1 MTDPGPAND
10 DERSRLQLLSRAELE
25 SRVQARTAYL
35 ENLMDTMVDVLLELD
50 AEGKITMAN
59 RALYDILG
67 YEEGAV
73 VDKPVDVVLASPDD
87 NPQLS
92 SMLTRGE
99 LTERL
104 LVEGSLNDVEV
115 YFETVDGEAI
125 PMSLSASVMEDDE
138 GGVSGVVCVAKD
150 ISERKE
156 AEETAEF
163 LHSLL
168 RHDLGNK
175 LQVTQGYL
183 NLVLDQGPGAAGTEE
198 YLEDAVA
205 GIEEATELIEN
216 VRTLHRLDGESDPQP
231 THLTQAI
238 RESVRRHE
246 DLRKQRGFE
255 VETDLAENLR
265 VRAGPLVKELF
276 ANLVENAYSHSG
288 GSRVRVTADPVDGRA
303 RTVVADDGE
312 GIPPAEREDI
322 FGKGVTGPDSTGTG
336 LGMHIVARIARTYD
350 GDVTVEESDL
360 GGARFVV
367 DLPLI
372 EE

>member
-1 MTDPGPAND
+1 MNESGAAGD
-10 DERSRLQLLSRAELE
+10 DDRSRLQLLSRDELE
-25 SRVQARTAYL
+25 SRVQTRTAYL

-50 AEGKITMAN
+50 AEGKVTMAN
-59 RALYDILG
+59 QALYDILG
-67 YEEGAV
+67 YDENAV
-73 VDKPVDVVLASPDD
+73 IDKPVDVVLASPEN

-92 SMLTRGE
+92 SMLTSGE

-125 PMSLSASVMEDDE
+125 PMSLSASVMEDDD

-183 NLVLDQGPGAAGTEE
+183 DLVLEGTADDSGEF
-198 YLEDAVA
+198 LADAMA

-216 VRTLHRLDGESDPQP
+216 VRTLHRLDGAGDPQP
-231 THLTQAI
+231 THVTQAV

-246 DLRKQRGFE
+246 DLRKTRGFT
-255 VETDLAENLR
+255 VETDLEPNLR
-265 VRAGPLVKELF
+265 ARAGPLCKELF
-276 ANLVENAYSHSG
+276 ANLVENAYTHSG
-288 GSRVRVTADPVDGRA
+288 GSELGVTAREADGVV
-303 RTVVADDGE
+303 RTVVEDDGE
-312 GIPPAEREDI
+312 GVSDERKEEI
-322 FGKGVTGPDSTGTG
+322 FQKGVTGSSSHGSG
-336 LGMHIVARIARTYD
+336 LGMHLVVRIAETYD
-350 GDVTVEESDL
+350 GAVTVEDSDM

-367 DLPLI
+367 DLPAV
-372 EE
+372 EN

>member
-1 MTDPGPAND
+1 MND
-10 DERSRLQLLSRAELE
+10 SGSSDEDDRSRLQLLSRKELE
-25 SRVQARTAYL
+25 SRVQTRTAYL

-50 AEGKITMAN
+50 AEGNVTMAN

-67 YEEGAV
+67 YEEDAV
-73 VDKPVDVVLASPDD
+73 IDKPVDVVLASPED

-125 PMSLSASVMEDDE
+125 PMSLSASVMEADD

-175 LQVTQGYL
+175 LQVTEGYL
-183 NLVLDQGPGAAGTEE
+183 DLAMEMAAEETNE
-198 YLEDAVA
+198 YLDDAMA
-205 GIEEATELIEN
+205 GIEEAIELIEN
-216 VRTLHRLDGESDPQP
+216 VRTLHRLDGAADPQP
-231 THLTQAI
+231 THVTQAV

-246 DLRKQRGFE
+246 DLRKTKDFT
-255 VETDLAENLR
+255 VEMDLEENLR
-265 VRAGPLVKELF
+265 ARAGPLCKELF
-276 ANLVENAYSHSG
+276 ANLIENAYTHSE
-288 GSRVRVTADPVDGRA
+288 GSTVRVTAREEDGWI
-303 RTVVADDGE
+303 RTVVEDD
-312 GIPPAEREDI
+312 
-322 FGKGVTGPDSTGTG
+322 GKGVPDEDKEEIFRKGITGQDSHGSG
-336 LGMHIVARIARTYD
+336 LGMHIVARIAKTYD
-350 GDVTVEESDL
+350 GSTTVEDSEM

-367 DLPLI
+367 DLPVAD
-372 EE
+372 E